1 MCLLHTDSYGIPP
14 RDIHCVYHQIIACIN
29 VLFFTDWPWKALTFN
44 NCSLLDAKNVDH
56 MIINATD
63 ITTMTT
69 AKPKVTPIISATLP
83 FSIEVCSVFC
93 NSASAV
99 NSIEFFSLG
108 VDAVVVC
115 LNSLSSGVMPE
126 NAKRRSKQLEVQ
138 SRSVLK
144 LFLRDSNHNLICT
157 PNHLKQ

>member
-1 MCLLHTDSYGIPP
+1 
-14 RDIHCVYHQIIACIN
+14 
-29 VLFFTDWPWKALTFN
+29 
-44 NCSLLDAKNVDH
+44 

-83 FSIEVCSVFC
+83 FSIEVCSAFR

-99 NSIEFFSLG
+99 NSAEFFSLG

-115 LNSLSSGVMPE
+115 FNSLSSGLMPE
-126 NAKRRSKQLEVQ
+126 NAKHSSKQLEVQ
-138 SRSVLK
+138 SS
-144 LFLRDSNHNLICT
+144 
-157 PNHLKQ
+157 

>member
-1 MCLLHTDSYGIPP
+1 
-14 RDIHCVYHQIIACIN
+14 
-29 VLFFTDWPWKALTFN
+29 
-44 NCSLLDAKNVDH
+44 

-83 FSIEVCSVFC
+83 FSIEVCSAFR

-99 NSIEFFSLG
+99 NSAEFVSPG

-115 LNSLSSGVMPE
+115 LNSLSSGLIPE
-126 NAKRRSKQLEVQ
+126 SAKHSSKQLEVQ
-138 SRSVLK
+138 SSSVLK
-144 LFLRDSNHNLICT
+144 LRLRDYNRICI
-157 PNHLKQ
+157 PNHLKQFTWGMSRLWHQTRP